1 MRVLVIIPAYNEAD
15 NIKTVVENLVQNY
28 PQYDYVVINDGST
41 DDTETICRQNGF
53 NYISHPVNLGIGGG
67 VQTGYLY
74 AKRNNYD
81 IAVQIDGDGQHDP
94 KYIKNVI
101 EPIEQG
107 KADIVIGSRF
117 LKRTGFQSSAARR
130 LGIRFL
136 SGLIRIFSG
145 VRIKDVTSG
154 LRAVNRKIIS
164 FYAGNYAQDY
174 PEPEA
179 IVAGAMHGAKIQEV
193 PVEMHERNAGKSSIN
208 PLRSFYY
215 MLKVSLTILL
225 FRITFEDGC

>member
-1 MRVLVIIPAYNEAD
+1 MKVLVIIPAYNEAA
-15 NIKTVVENLVQNY
+15 NIKTVVGNLIHNY

-179 IVAGAMHGAKIQEV
+179 IVAGAIHGAKIQEV